1 MLVVVLQGIHMDT
14 DTKRS
19 MGRWYSVILKSLV
32 RPVNIWGEEAMECS
46 ISLIIDP
53 RTCFIAT
60 GIDF

>member
-32 RPVNIWGEEAMECS
+32 CPMNRVEEAMECS

-53 RTCFIAT
+53 RTCFIAI